1 MANDRI
7 DSAAEHEPRTENRE
21 QEPRTESRRK
31 PDAVS
36 VAILAGLVVLITV
49 AALNLFET
57 HRQRNEFTDRMT
69 QVLNAVN
76 TRPVA
81 NPANSP
87 TRPEGPDPEKVY
99 TVKMQ
104 GAPARG
110 PQGAPIK
117 IAEFS
122 DFQ

>member
-7 DSAAEHEPRTENRE
+7 DNAQEHEPRTEA
-21 QEPRTESRRK
+21 QRK
-31 PDAVS
+31 PERVR
-36 VAILAGLVVLITV
+36 VIILAGVIVLIAI
-49 AALNLFET
+49 AALNLYET
-57 HRQRNEFTDRMT
+57 IRQRSEFTDRMT

-76 TRPVA
+76 TRPKP
-81 NPANSP
+81 NPTDSP
-87 TRPEGPDPEKVY
+87 RPPGPDPDKVY
-99 TVKMQ
+99 TVKTE

-110 PQGAPIK
+110 PDRAPIR

>member
-7 DSAAEHEPRTENRE
+7 DSTPEDSTPEHEPRT
-21 QEPRTESRRK
+21 QGPRK
-31 PDAVS
+31 PDRVW
-36 VAILAGLVVLITV
+36 VIILAGVIVLIAI
-49 AALNLFET
+49 AALNLYET
-57 HRQRNEFTDRMT
+57 VRQRSEFTDRMT

-76 TRPVA
+76 TRPTP
-81 NPANSP
+81 NPTNSP
-87 TRPEGPDPEKVY
+87 RPPGPDPDKVY
-99 TVKMQ
+99 TVQTQ

-110 PQGAPIK
+110 PNGAPIR

>member
-7 DSAAEHEPRTENRE
+7 DSAAE
-21 QEPRTESRRK
+21 QEPRPEGGRK
-31 PDAVS
+31 PDPVS
-36 VAILAGLVVLITV
+36 VAILVGIVALITI
-49 AALNLFET
+49 ATLNLIET
-57 HRQRNEFTDRMT
+57 HRQRNEFTDQMT

-76 TRPVA
+76 SRQAA
-81 NPANSP
+81 NPASSP
-87 TRPEGPDPEKVY
+87 RPPGPDPDKVY
-99 TVKMQ
+99 TVKTQ

-110 PQGAPIK
+110 PKGAPVK

>member
-57 HRQRNEFTDRMT
+57 HRQRNEFTARMT

-81 NPANSP
+81 NPANP
-87 TRPEGPDPEKVY
+87 PRPEGPDPDKVY

-110 PQGAPIK
+110 PKGAPIK

>member
-7 DSAAEHEPRTENRE
+7 DSPAEQELRTEN
-21 QEPRTESRRK
+21 RRK
-31 PDAVS
+31 PDAIS

-49 AALNLFET
+49 AALNLYET

-76 TRPVA
+76 TRPAAA
-81 NPANSP
+81 NPANP
-87 TRPEGPDPEKVY
+87 PPQPAEPESEKVY
-99 TVKMQ
+99 TVKTQ
-104 GAPARG
+104 GAPTRG
-110 PQGAPIK
+110 PKGAPIK